1 MNTIMAIVLGLQIA
15 GMQPINR
22 AHLAQIRYELAT
34 TMKLGSSV
42 SVFDD
47 GSITISGDQYHG
59 QGIDRALNSGG
70 CYIPEWGCSPKEARN
85 GTPNGTNV
93 CRDG

>member
-22 AHLAQIRYELAT
+22 AHLAQIKHEIST
-34 TMKLGSSV
+34 SMKLGSTV
-42 SVFDD
+42 ELDD
-47 GSITISGDQYHG
+47 AGRITISAGDQYHG

-70 CYIPEWGCSPKEARN
+70 CYIPEWGCSPQEKR
-85 GTPNGTNV
+85 
-93 CRDG
+93 